1 MSLAWICR
9 LKCIVYFCF
18 FMILCLGTSFRRLKI
33 VNQQLKYSQS
43 DVLRSIS
50 DNVVNIRQ
58 HKALNYIYPRRKKI
72 PFFMPYMAFFVLC
85 LTYMSPRSL
94 LVWLNTL
101 FRVVSLSFLFSDTLY
116 PGNISS
122 WRSYYWNIFLF
133 AWYVSCAC
141 ELFYLNLI
149 VFASNNFHKQLY

>member
-1 MSLAWICR
+1 MSLAWVCR

-18 FMILCLGTSFRRLKI
+18 FMILCLGTSFRRLEI
-33 VNQQLKYSQS
+33 VHQQLKYSQS

-101 FRVVSLSFLFSDTLY
+101 CCFFIFPFFRYTLSRKYQFLKELLLKY
-116 PGNISS
+116 
-122 WRSYYWNIFLF
+122 FL
-133 AWYVSCAC
+133 VC
-141 ELFYLNLI
+141 LI
-149 VFASNNFHKQLY
+149 RFLCLRVILC